1 MNPKSL
7 LRFLLTGVIFAVA
20 IVVAIALWR
29 HYMYSPWTRDGRVRA
44 DVISVAPDVSGIV
57 VDVPVHENEL
67 VRRGDVL
74 FHVDAE
80 RYRLALAQAEAAVA
94 ARKIDYEL
102 KTREAKRRAS
112 LSGVVVSS
120 ESQDSSASSASA
132 AAAQYQEAQAARDT
146 AALNL
151 QRTAVLAPVDGYV
164 TNLDVFAGDYASA
177 GRAVL
182 AMIDSHSFRI
192 NGYFEETKLPYMR
205 VGDAVSILMMSGGP
219 TLHGHIES
227 LARGITDRDNPSGP
241 RLLADVNPTFN
252 WVRLAQRV
260 PVRIAFDQIPDGVVL
275 ASGMTCTVIVKP
287 HGSQAA
293 ASDNSQNDTGAAPK
307 TP

>member
-7 LRFLLTGVIFAVA
+7 LRFIPTGLILAAA

-44 DVISVAPDVSGIV
+44 DVISVAPDVSGLV
-57 VDVPVHENEL
+57 VEVPVQENQL
-67 VRRGDVL
+67 VHRGDAL
-74 FHVDAE
+74 FRIDAE
-80 RYRLALAQAEAAVA
+80 RYRIALAEAEAAVA
-94 ARKIDYEL
+94 ARKTDYEL
-102 KTREAKRRAS
+102 KQREAARRAA

-120 ESQDSSASSASA
+120 ESQDSAASSASA
-132 AAAQYQEAQAARDT
+132 AAALYQEAQAARDT

-151 QRTAVLAPVDGYV
+151 QRTEVLAPVDGYV
-164 TNLDVFAGDYASA
+164 TNLDVHPGDYANA
-177 GRAVL
+177 GRATL
-182 AMIDSHSFRI
+182 AVIDSHSFRV

-205 VGDAVSILMMSGGP
+205 AGDAVSIRLMSGGP
-219 TLHGHIES
+219 TLQGHIES

-260 PVRIAFDQIPDGVVL
+260 PVRIAFDRIPDGLVL

-287 HGSQAA
+287 GSAGEGVAA
-293 ASDNSQNDTGAAPK
+293 ASRAP
-307 TP
+307 

>member
-1 MNPKSL
+1 MNAKSL
-7 LRFLLTGVIFAVA
+7 LRYVLTAAIFIIAVL
-20 IVVAIALWR
+20 VAIALWR

-57 VDVPVHENEL
+57 VEVPVQENQV
-67 VRRGDVL
+67 VRKGDVL
-74 FHVDAE
+74 FHIDAE
-80 RYRLALAQAEAAVA
+80 RYRIALAQANAAVDARKADYDLKRREAA
-94 ARKIDYEL
+94 
-102 KTREAKRRAS
+102 RRAT

-120 ESQDSSASSASA
+120 ESQESSASSASA
-132 AAAQYQEAQAARDT
+132 AAALYQEAQAARDT

-151 QRTAVLAPVDGYV
+151 QRTEVLAPVDGYV
-164 TNLDVFAGDYASA
+164 TNLDVHPGDYATA
-177 GRAVL
+177 GRALL
-182 AMIDSHSFRI
+182 AVIDSHSFRI
-192 NGYFEETKLPYMR
+192 NGYFEETKLPR
-205 VGDAVSILMMSGGP
+205 LHVGDAVSIRLMSGGP
-219 TLHGHIES
+219 TLHGHVES

-287 HGSQAA
+287 H
-293 ASDNSQNDTGAAPK
+293 D
-307 TP
+307 

>member
-1 MNPKSL
+1 
-7 LRFLLTGVIFAVA
+7 
-20 IVVAIALWR
+20 
-29 HYMYSPWTRDGRVRA
+29 
-44 DVISVAPDVSGIV
+44 
-57 VDVPVHENEL
+57 
-67 VRRGDVL
+67 VL
-74 FHVDAE
+74 FHIDAE
-80 RYRLALAQAEAAVA
+80 RYRIALAQADAAVA

-132 AAAQYQEAQAARDT
+132 ASAQYQEAQAARDT

-151 QRTAVLAPVDGYV
+151 QRTEVLAPVDGYV
-164 TNLDVFAGDYASA
+164 TNLDVHPGDYASA
-177 GRAVL
+177 GRALL
-182 AMIDSHSFRI
+182 AVIDSHSFRI
-192 NGYFEETKLPYMR
+192 NGYFEETKLPYLHQ
-205 VGDAVSILMMSGGP
+205 GDAVSIHMMSGGP

-287 HGSQAA
+287 GSAPG
-293 ASDNSQNDTGAAPK
+293 DTAAAPK
-307 TP
+307 SP